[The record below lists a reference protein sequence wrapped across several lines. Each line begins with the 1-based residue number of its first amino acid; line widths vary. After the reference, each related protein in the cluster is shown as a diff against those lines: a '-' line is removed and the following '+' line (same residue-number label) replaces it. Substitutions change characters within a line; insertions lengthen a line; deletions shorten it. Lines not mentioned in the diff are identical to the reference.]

1 MKINNTINSI
11 ATFYKNMSNCG
22 KILFFLALF
31 LILIVFFNSLQMPK
45 REGFAQKDSFLFKQ
59 GTDIYDDFYSEIYD
73 FLVFN
78 SVKNNYEIGQIINT
92 TTPSNKSKILDVG
105 SGTGHHV
112 AQLAE
117 NSLDVTGIDI
127 SPSMVQKAK
136 ENFPDYDFKVADA
149 LDNGSF
155 NSNTFTHIL
164 CMYFTIYYFQDK
176 KVFFNNAM
184 NWLVPGGYLIVHI
197 VDREKFDP
205 ILPPGNP
212 LYVVSPQKY
221 AKERITK
228 TKVQFNEFEYTSN
241 FNLIRDKNLGIF
253 DEKFKFNDRKVRKQ
267 EHKFYMEDKDAI
279 ISHATEAG
287 FIIKGKINLVNCAYE
302 SQYLYILVKPE

>member
-1 MKINNTINSI
+1 
-11 ATFYKNMSNCG
+11 MSNCG

-31 LILIVFFNSLQMPK
+31 LIAIVFLKSLQMPK
-45 REGFAQKDSFLFKQ
+45 REGFVQQDTFLFKQ

-78 SVKNNYEIGQIINT
+78 SVKNNYEIGEIINIT
-92 TTPSNKSKILDVG
+92 APSNKSKILDVG

-117 NSLDVTGIDI
+117 NNLDVTGIDI

-136 ENFPDYDFKVADA
+136 DNFPQYNFKVADA
-149 LDNGSF
+149 LNNSSF
-155 NSNTFTHIL
+155 SSNAFTHIL

-184 NWLVPGGYLIVHI
+184 NWLVPGGYLIVHV
-197 VDREKFDP
+197 VDREQFDP

-228 TKVQFNEFEYTSN
+228 TKVKFNEFEYTSN
-241 FNLIRDKNLGIF
+241 FNLIKDKNMAIF
-253 DEKFKFNDRKVRKQ
+253 DEKFKFNDGNVRKQ
-267 EHKFYMEDKDAI
+267 EHKFYMEDKNVI
-279 ISHATEAG
+279 LNQATESG
-287 FIIKGKINLVNCAYE
+287 FIIKGKINLINCAYE
-302 SQYLYILVKPE
+302 NQYLYVLVKPE

>member
-11 ATFYKNMSNCG
+11 ATFYKNMSNSG
-22 KILFFLALF
+22 KILFFLSLF
-31 LILIVFFNSLQMPK
+31 LILIVFFKSIQMPK
-45 REGFAQKDSFLFKQ
+45 REGFQQKDSFLFKQ
-59 GTDIYDDFYSEIYD
+59 GTDIYDNFYSEIYD

-136 ENFPDYDFKVADA
+136 ENFPEYNFKVADA
-149 LDNGSF
+149 LNNGSF

-164 CMYFTIYYFQDK
+164 CMYFTIYYFEDK

-228 TKVQFNEFEYTSN
+228 TKVRFNEFEYTSN
-241 FNLIRDKNLGIF
+241 FNLIKDKNIAIF
-253 DEKFKFNDRKVRKQ
+253 DEKFKFNDGKVRKH
-267 EHKFYMEDKDAI
+267 EHKFYMEDKDVI
-279 ISHATEAG
+279 ISQATEAG
-287 FIIKGKINLVNCAYE
+287 FIIKGKINLVGCAYE
-302 SQYLYILVKPE
+302 NQYLYVLVKPE

>member
-11 ATFYKNMSNCG
+11 ATFYKNMSNSG

-31 LILIVFFNSLQMPK
+31 LILIVFFKSIQMPK
-45 REGFAQKDSFLFKQ
+45 REGFQQKDSFLFKQ
-59 GTDIYDDFYSEIYD
+59 GTDIYDNFYSEIYD

-136 ENFPDYDFKVADA
+136 ENFPEYNFKVADA
-149 LDNGSF
+149 LNNGSF

-164 CMYFTIYYFQDK
+164 CMYFTIYYFEDK

-228 TKVQFNEFEYTSN
+228 TKVRFNEFEYTSN
-241 FNLIRDKNLGIF
+241 FNLIKDKNIAIF
-253 DEKFKFNDRKVRKQ
+253 DEKFKFNDGKVRKH
-267 EHKFYMEDKDAI
+267 EHKFYMEDKDVI
-279 ISHATEAG
+279 ISQATEAG
-287 FIIKGKINLVNCAYE
+287 FIIKGKINLVGCAYE
-302 SQYLYILVKPE
+302 NQYLYVLVKPE

>member
-11 ATFYKNMSNCG
+11 ATFYKNMSHCG

-31 LILIVFFNSLQMPK
+31 LIVIVFLKPLQMPK
-45 REGFAQKDSFLFKQ
+45 REGFVQQDTFLFKQ
-59 GTDIYDDFYSEIYD
+59 GSDIYDDFYSEIYD

-78 SVKNNYEIGQIINT
+78 SVKNSYEIGEIINI

-117 NSLDVTGIDI
+117 NNLDVTGIDI

-136 ENFPDYDFKVADA
+136 DNFPQYNFKVADA
-149 LDNGSF
+149 LNNSSF
-155 NSNTFTHIL
+155 SSNTFTHIL

-184 NWLVPGGYLIVHI
+184 NWLVPGGYLIVHV
-197 VDREKFDP
+197 VDREQFDP

-228 TKVQFNEFEYTSN
+228 TKVKFNEFEYSSN
-241 FNLIRDKNLGIF
+241 FNLIKDKNMAIF
-253 DEKFKFNDRKVRKQ
+253 DEKFKFNDGKVRKQ
-267 EHKFYMEDKDAI
+267 EHKFYMEDKNVI
-279 ISHATEAG
+279 LNQATEAG

-302 SQYLYILVKPE
+302 NQYLYVLVKPE

>member
-11 ATFYKNMSNCG
+11 ATFYKNMSHCG

-31 LILIVFFNSLQMPK
+31 LIVIVFLKPLQMPK
-45 REGFAQKDSFLFKQ
+45 REGFVQQDTFLFKQ
-59 GTDIYDDFYSEIYD
+59 GSDIYDDFYSEIYD

-78 SVKNNYEIGQIINT
+78 SVKNNYEIGEIINT
-92 TTPSNKSKILDVG
+92 TAPSTKSKILDVG

-112 AQLAE
+112 SQLAE
-117 NSLDVTGIDI
+117 NNLDVTGIDI

-136 ENFPDYDFKVADA
+136 DNFPQYDFKVADA
-149 LDNGSF
+149 LNNSSF

-164 CMYFTIYYFQDK
+164 CMYFTIYYFEDK
-176 KVFFNNAM
+176 TVFFNNAM
-184 NWLVPGGYLIVHI
+184 NWLVPGGYLIVHV
-197 VDREKFDP
+197 VDREQFDP

-228 TKVQFNEFEYTSN
+228 TKVKFNEFEYSSN
-241 FNLIRDKNLGIF
+241 FNLIKDKNMAIF
-253 DEKFKFNDRKVRKQ
+253 DEKFKFNDGKVRKQ
-267 EHKFYMEDKDAI
+267 EHNFYMEDKDVI
-279 ISHATEAG
+279 ISQATEAG
-287 FIIKGKINLVNCAYE
+287 FIIKGKINLVSCAYE
-302 SQYLYILVKPE
+302 NQYLYVLVKPE

>member
-11 ATFYKNMSNCG
+11 ATFYKNMSHCG

-31 LILIVFFNSLQMPK
+31 LILIVFFNSIQMPK
-45 REGFAQKDSFLFKQ
+45 REGFQQQDSFLFKK
-59 GTDIYDDFYSEIYD
+59 GTDIYDEFYSEIYD

-78 SVKNNYEIGQIINT
+78 SVKNNYEIGQIINNT
-92 TTPSNKSKILDVG
+92 APSNKSKILDVG

-127 SPSMVQKAK
+127 SPSMVNKAK
-136 ENFPDYDFKVADA
+136 QNFPQYNFKVADA
-149 LDNGSF
+149 LDDGEF
-155 NSNTFTHIL
+155 NTSTFTHIL
-164 CMYFTIYYFQDK
+164 CMYFTIYYFEDK
-176 KVFFNNAM
+176 KLFFNNAM
-184 NWLVPGGYLIVHI
+184 KWLVPGGYLIIHI

-228 TKVQFNEFEYTSN
+228 TKVKFNEFEYSSN
-241 FNLIRDKNLGIF
+241 FNLIKDKNMAIF
-253 DEKFKFNDRKVRKQ
+253 DEKFKFNDGKVRKQ
-267 EHKFYMEDKDAI
+267 EHKFYMEDKDVI
-279 ISHATEAG
+279 LNQATETG
-287 FIIKGKINLVNCAYE
+287 FIIKGKINLINCAYE
-302 SQYLYILVKPE
+302 NQYLYLLVKPE